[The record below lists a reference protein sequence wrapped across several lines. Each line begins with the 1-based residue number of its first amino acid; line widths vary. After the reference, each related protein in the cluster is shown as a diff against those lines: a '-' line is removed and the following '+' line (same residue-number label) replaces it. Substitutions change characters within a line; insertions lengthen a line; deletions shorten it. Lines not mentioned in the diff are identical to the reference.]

1 MFYQYPIT
9 RPLSGPDDYDE
20 VVALATLQGLINRDG
35 PRLYITNVEYRR
47 PEYWLER
54 LSQRGRWL
62 HGVERRTITGLQAVF
77 NLARPILRG
86 AVIWD
91 PEVPATLNV
100 ATTIAGVE
108 DAVVLSPTM
117 AERVQPRWRLPIIQ
131 DLRGRFTGKETG
143 SRKNDAYRWAIREYL
158 DTGRCSSRMLCLYT
172 DSFFDRPAG
181 QIAYLILRDW
191 AVRNRAFTYDLSPW
205 GDETPADDRDQPLGT
220 DLATYKLML
229 EATLRQ
235 SAGRHMTEVG
245 GFFSFHKYAN
255 MPGNPSNHDPVP
267 TEWETVHLIS
277 PYNCYQNTA
286 TEFSY
291 NQSFHS
297 HAPQKPLS
305 QQRPARRELE
315 NKAYIAVLMADYD
328 STFPLYHFLP
338 DFWDDPV
345 RGELP
350 LNWGVNPNLTDAYPD
365 VIAYLYQTATPRDFF
380 VADASAAGYMNPNRI
395 QPRYLPLFVR
405 HNQYYYR
412 KTGMSISGMVL
423 DWDQPTPAVK
433 DAFVRFSPDGYATI
447 VSDMHGGGGKPPRPH
462 VWKWMP
468 IVNLLG
474 ADPNSAEAAASA
486 FYDGIRRRKRDEPG
500 FYNFRCVWVSPSQV
514 KAAVELLARQH
525 PEEPFE
531 VVDLYT
537 FFDLFRRHYNQ
548 VHAGKEIWLDV
559 PASVAS
565 LHAGRF
571 RTTAVIQNISI
582 RPLQVDVSVAGVLH
596 GTVEPARSLLR
607 PDEELTVVVSG
618 ESQGKPLSVTART
631 RRDYRTAD
639 ARIVAIPPEEL
650 LGDRLPASD
659 LMTLHADLDI
669 DRQSHLT
676 GSRGETEE
684 SMPVWQVTSDADPA
698 GYLTFGP
705 YGVLPSGRYVAVFRM
720 RRIGDGLG
728 DVVVVDVS
736 SAGRP
741 IGGAQRTVTVDE
753 LPLNRW
759 RSVVMA
765 FTNPDALAS
774 YEARVNWVGSASL
787 QYDRTL
793 IYRVR

>member
-20 VVALATLQGLINRDG
+20 AVALATLQGLINRNE
-35 PRLYITNVEYRR
+35 PRLYITNTEYGR
-47 PEYWLER
+47 PEYWLQKMSR
-54 LSQRGRWL
+54 SGYWL
-62 HGVERRTITGLQAVF
+62 CGVESRRITGLQSVI
-77 NLARPILRG
+77 NLARPVLRG

-91 PEVPATLNV
+91 PEVPASLNV

-108 DAVVLSPTM
+108 DAVVLSPAL
-117 AERVQPRWRLPIIQ
+117 AEQGLSRWRLPVID

-143 SRKNDAYRWAIREYL
+143 SQKNDAYRWAIRTYL

-172 DSFFDRPAG
+172 DAFFDRPAG
-181 QIAYLILRDW
+181 QIAYVIQRDW
-191 AVRNRAFTYDLSPW
+191 AVRNRAFVYDLSPW
-205 GDETPADDRDQPLGT
+205 GDEAPADDPEQPPGT
-220 DLATYKLML
+220 DRATYKLLL

-235 SAGRHMTEVG
+235 SAGRYMTEVG
-245 GFFSFHKYAN
+245 GFFSFQKYAN
-255 MPGNPSNHDPVP
+255 MPGHPSKHEPVP

-277 PYNCYQNTA
+277 SYNCYQNTA
-286 TEFSY
+286 VEFSY
-291 NQSFHS
+291 NQSFHC
-297 HAPQKPLS
+297 HAPRKRLNQR
-305 QQRPARRELE
+305 RPARREVE
-315 NKAYIAVLMADYD
+315 NTSYLAVLMADYD

-350 LNWGVNPNLTDAYPD
+350 LNWGINPNLTDAYPD
-365 VIAYLYQTATPRDFF
+365 LIEYYYNTATPQDVF
-380 VADASAAGYMNPNRI
+380 VADASAAGYVNPNRI
-395 QPRYLPLFVR
+395 QPRYLPLFIR
-405 HNQYYYR
+405 HNRHHYR
-412 KTGMSISGMVL
+412 QTGMSISGMVL

-462 VWKWMP
+462 VWKGMP

-486 FYDGIRRRKRDEPG
+486 FYDAIRRRKRDEPG

-514 KAAVELLARQH
+514 KAALELLRRQH

-548 VHAGKEIWLDV
+548 VHASKEIWLDV
-559 PASVAS
+559 PESVAS

-571 RTTAVIQNISI
+571 RTTAVIQNISV
-582 RPLQVDVSVAGVLH
+582 RPVQVDISVAGVLH

-631 RRDYRTAD
+631 RRDHRTVD
-639 ARIVAIPPEEL
+639 ARIVAIAPEEL

-676 GSRGETEE
+676 GSRKETEE
-684 SMPVWQVTSDADPA
+684 TMPCWQVNSGADPA
-698 GYLTFGP
+698 GYLTYGP

-720 RRIGDGLG
+720 RRTGDGRG
-728 DVVVVDVS
+728 DVVVIDVS
-736 SAGRP
+736 TAGRP
-741 IGGAQRTVTVDE
+741 IGGAERKVTVDE

-759 RSVVMA
+759 RAVVMT
-765 FTNPDALAS
+765 FTNPDAVAA
-774 YEARVNWVGSASL
+774 YEARVYWTGNASL